1 MTLVHPL
8 CGADLGTLVSVL
20 RRYGPPSA
28 AKLPATAIAL
38 GAALGRAP
46 FTAVEA
52 WRAPKRI
59 AAEPMRDAPIFILG
73 HWRSGTTHLYNL
85 LSVDPQFGYVSPLA
99 TGMPWDLLGL
109 TRWLRPMLER
119 ALPEHR
125 YIDNV
130 AVTPT
135 APQEDEAAIA
145 NMCPVSFYHALY
157 FPRRFREAFL
167 AGVFFD
173 GASDADIARWRKA
186 VTLFLDKVSIDQ
198 GGRRLVVKNPTYT
211 ARLKMLRA
219 IWPDAQFIH
228 IRRNPYVVFYSMRNF
243 HQKLSAALG
252 LQTDAPQDVDAVVL
266 ETYARMMDALEADA
280 ADLPA
285 ERYIDVKYEDLT
297 SDPLDALGRIYGQLK
312 LPGFETARPHFE
324 TALSGVRDYKKNV
337 YAFEDAALKRVGE
350 AWAAHIEKG
359 GYAPPA

>member
-1 MTLVHPL
+1 MSLTHPL
-8 CGADLGTLVSVL
+8 CGADLSTLFAVL

-28 AKLPATAIAL
+28 ARLPATAVAL

-46 FTAVEA
+46 FTAVER
-52 WRAPKRI
+52 WRAPRMI
-59 AAEPMRDAPIFILG
+59 AAQPMAQPPIFILG

-109 TRWLRPMLER
+109 TRRLRPLLER

-130 AVTPT
+130 AVTPQ

-145 NMCPVSFYHALY
+145 NMCPISFYHALY
-157 FPRRFREAFL
+157 FPRRFREAFM

-173 GASDADIARWRKA
+173 GASDADITRWRAA
-186 VTLFLDKVSIDQ
+186 VTLFLNKVSIDQ

-243 HQKLSAALG
+243 HQKLCAALG
-252 LQTDAPQDVDAVVL
+252 LQTDAPRDVDAVVL

-280 ADLPA
+280 ADLPPD
-285 ERYIDVKYEDLT
+285 RFIDVKFEDLEA
-297 SDPLDALGRIYGQLK
+297 DPQATLARIYDQLS
-312 LPGFETARPHFE
+312 LPGFKAARPHFDS
-324 TALSGVRDYKKNV
+324 ALADVGDYRKNA
-337 YAFEDAALKRVGE
+337 YAFDPAVLDVVGE
-350 AWAAHIEKG
+350 RWAAHIAKG
-359 GYAPPA
+359 GYAPPS